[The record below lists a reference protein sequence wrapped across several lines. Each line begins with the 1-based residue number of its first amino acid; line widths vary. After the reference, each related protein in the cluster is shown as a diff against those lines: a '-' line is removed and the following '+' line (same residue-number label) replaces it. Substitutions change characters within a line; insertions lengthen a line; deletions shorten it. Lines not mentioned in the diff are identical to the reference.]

1 MPAALT
7 LLYRHHRW
15 ANLALIDAL
24 AALPTDVLP
33 LCSPGT
39 YGTIHQTLA
48 HLVEGEERYLAT
60 LKGAGT
66 IVARQLVVELPALA
80 VLREA
85 ARRQADELV
94 ALSGH
99 VGEEA
104 TVTGTY
110 NGRPF
115 DMPALVP
122 LLQAYHHGS
131 EHRTNIT
138 TTLAA
143 HGHQAPALDVWTYL
157 AAGMP

>member
-7 LLYRHHRW
+7 LLFRHHRW

-24 AALPTDVLP
+24 AALPADVLA
-33 LCSPGT
+33 LSSPGT

-48 HLVEGEERYLAT
+48 HMVEGEERYLAT
-60 LKGAGT
+60 LKGAET
-66 IVARQLVVELPALA
+66 IVARQLPDELAALP

-104 TVTGTY
+104 TVRGTY

-115 DMPALVP
+115 EMPALVP

-138 TTLAA
+138 TTLTA
-143 HGHQAPALDVWTYL
+143 HGHQASALDVWTYL